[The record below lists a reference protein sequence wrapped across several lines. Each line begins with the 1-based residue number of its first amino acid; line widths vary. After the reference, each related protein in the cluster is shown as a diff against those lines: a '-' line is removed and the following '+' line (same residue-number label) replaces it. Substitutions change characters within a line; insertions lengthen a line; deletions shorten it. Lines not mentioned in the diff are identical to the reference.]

1 MQLLLAVLVFS
12 LVAWAATIARTT
24 EDTADAYGEPRRM
37 PDPSP
42 RDRYA
47 VTGMLDRAPIPSWG

>member
-1 MQLLLAVLVFS
+1 MEVLLAVLVFAVVVGLTGIVRS
-12 LVAWAATIARTT
+12 EDEAPAWP
-24 EDTADAYGEPRRM
+24 DAPRRT